1 MFQDTAFQLI
11 GGLGFFLFGIKF
23 MSEGL
28 RKVASDRLRSI
39 LKLLTRRKLVAVL
52 VGAGVTALIQS
63 SSAMTVM
70 VIGFVNAGL
79 LTLKQAIPV
88 VLGANI
94 GTTFTAWIVSVFA
107 IFKITT
113 YALPA
118 VGVGFLIMIAS
129 KRPTLRQWGEV
140 LFGFGVL
147 FVGIGF
153 MKDAFEPLESSERI
167 MQIMVAFSRY
177 PILGVLVGTAVTML
191 LQSSSA
197 TIALV
202 QILAFR
208 GLIDLSAA
216 IPIILGDN
224 IGTTITAQIARIGGT
239 TGAKRVAW
247 THTFFNVVGTA
258 YMLAFVY
265 TGLYQRAIEGL
276 VPGPLSDRNVM
287 VHVALAHSVFNVVNA
302 AVFLPFIPLLQRL
315 VERLIKQTGDVIP
328 VEPQYLERHLLETP
342 PLALEQSKKEI
353 VRMLGLAGSA
363 LRNAYEMYR
372 TGKVD
377 LARRVARREEA
388 VDNLQAEITRYL
400 IEISMEGL
408 EEEDA
413 EKIPVFIHSVNDI
426 ERIGDNAENIVEL
439 ANRRIR
445 KKIDLSD
452 IAVGELDGMF
462 SVASGML
469 QDVTDGLQTEDK
481 EHARAALRKEEEL
494 NRLQRKLRKSHV
506 ARLNDGSCSM
516 LAGIVFIDCVDY
528 IEKVGDHLANIAQ
541 GLLGGLRWESYSDT
555 PGGKAAV
562 RRLRTDSDRDPQ
574 PGRALS
580 SSAPEDRGPPGGTTA
595 TAVEDDD

>member
-1 MFQDTAFQLI
+1 MTFQLI

-28 RKVASDRLRSI
+28 RKVASERLRSI
-39 LKLLTRRKLVAVL
+39 LKLLTRRKLVAIL

-70 VIGFVNAGL
+70 VIGFVNASL
-79 LTLKQAIPV
+79 LTLQQAIPV

-94 GTTFTAWIVSVFA
+94 GTTFTAWLVSFFA
-107 IFKITT
+107 VFKITT

-118 VGVGFLIMIAS
+118 VGIGFVMMLS
-129 KRPTLRQWGEV
+129 NKRPTLRQWGEV

-153 MKDAFEPLESSERI
+153 MKDAFGPLESSERI
-167 MQIMVAFSRY
+167 LHIMVTFSKY
-177 PILGVLVGTAVTML
+177 PILGVLVGTALTMI

-208 GLIDLSAA
+208 GLIDFPSA

-247 THTFFNVVGTA
+247 THTFFNVIGTA
-258 YMLAFVY
+258 YMLVFIY
-265 TGLYQRAIEGL
+265 TGIYDRVIEWL
-276 VPGPLSDRNVM
+276 VPGPLTDRNIM
-287 VHVALAHSVFNVVNA
+287 VHIALAHSVFNIVNA
-302 AVFLPFIPLLQRL
+302 AVFLPFIPLLQRF
-315 VERLIKQTGDVIP
+315 VERLIKQTGEVIP

-353 VRMLGLAGSA
+353 VRMLGIAGSA

-372 TGKVD
+372 SGKIE
-377 LARRVARREEA
+377 LARRVARREDA
-388 VDNLQAEITRYL
+388 IDNLQAEITRYL

-408 EEEDA
+408 EKEDA
-413 EKIPVFIHSVNDI
+413 EKIPVLIHSVNDI

-439 ANRRIR
+439 AHRRIR
-445 KKIDLSD
+445 KKIELTDM
-452 IAVGELDGMF
+452 AVAELDGML
-462 SVASGML
+462 SVATGMI
-469 QDVTDGLQTEDK
+469 QDVTDGLETEDK
-481 EHARAALRKEEEL
+481 EYARAALRKEDEL
-494 NRLQRKLRKSHV
+494 NRLQRALRKSHV

-516 LAGIVFIDCVDY
+516 IAGINFIDCVDY

-541 GLLGGLRWESYSDT
+541 GLLGGLRWESYSAT

-562 RRLRTDSDRDPQ
+562 RRQRTGTDGQ
-574 PGRALS
+574 PAR
-580 SSAPEDRGPPGGTTA
+580 PGASPGDGA
-595 TAVEDDD
+595 DGGSPREAQAASPAEAAVDDD